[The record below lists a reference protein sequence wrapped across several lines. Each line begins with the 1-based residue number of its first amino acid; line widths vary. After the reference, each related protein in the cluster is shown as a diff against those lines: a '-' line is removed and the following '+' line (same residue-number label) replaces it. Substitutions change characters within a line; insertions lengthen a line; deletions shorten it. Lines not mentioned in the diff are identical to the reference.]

1 MRGAAIKEI
10 IKPAP
15 LREGDMIAII
25 SPATTVKEEY
35 ITGAADMLRREG
47 FRVEVMPSANGPAD
61 GSYASCFESRLAD
74 LRNALLDPDVKC
86 ILCARGG
93 YGCNHLLPYI
103 SPKEIRENPKW
114 LIGFSDISALHALW
128 LTSGVASLHAPMA
141 KHLTLLPSDDPAT
154 SAMLAILRGEQDV
167 DYIVKPSPYNR
178 LGEATGRLQG
188 GNLAVLNGL
197 AATPYDILWVQPGE
211 DVILFIEDIS
221 EGIYAVERML
231 IRLDL
236 AGVLSRIK
244 GLIVGQFTEYRPDRN
259 FPTMEEMISTL
270 LKRRGIDNIPVAFN
284 FPTGHVDCNLPLIEG
299 ERVKLTVTPD
309 KVSLIAAS

>member
-1 MRGAAIKEI
+1 MKGATIKDI

-15 LREGDMIAII
+15 LREGDKIAII

-47 FRVEVMPSANGPAD
+47 FRVEIMPSAYGPAD
-61 GSYASCFESRLAD
+61 GSYASSLETRLAD
-74 LRNALLDPDVKC
+74 LSSALLDPDVKC

-93 YGCNHLLPYI
+93 YGCNQLLPYI
-103 SPKEIRENPKW
+103 SAEEICENPKW

-128 LTSGVASLHAPMA
+128 LTSGVASLHAHMA
-141 KHLTLLPSDDPAT
+141 KHLTLLPPDDPAT
-154 SAMLAILRGEQDV
+154 SALLGILRGERTM
-167 DYIVKPSPYNR
+167 DYIVEPSPFNR

-197 AATPYDILWVQPGE
+197 AATPYDILQVQPDE

-221 EGIYAVERML
+221 EAIYAVERML
-231 IRLDL
+231 IRLDF
-236 AGVLSRIK
+236 ADVLGRIK

-259 FPTMEEMISTL
+259 FSTMEEMISAL
-270 LKRRGIDNIPVAFN
+270 LSRRGINNIPVAFN
-284 FPTGHVDCNLPLIEG
+284 FPVGHVDFNLPLIEG
-299 ERVKLTVTPD
+299 ERVKLTVTED
-309 KVSLIAAS
+309 KVRLWK

>member
-1 MRGAAIKEI
+1 MKGVAIKEI

-15 LREGDMIAII
+15 LREGDKIAII
-25 SPATTVKEEY
+25 SPATIVKEEY

-47 FRVEVMPSANGPAD
+47 FRVEIMPSAYGPAD
-61 GSYASCFESRLAD
+61 GSYAANFESRLAD
-74 LRNALLDPDVKC
+74 LRSALLNPDVKC
-86 ILCARGG
+86 ILCTRGG

-103 SPKEIRENPKW
+103 SSEEIRENPKW

-141 KHLTLLPSDDPAT
+141 KHLTLLPPDDPAT
-154 SAMLAILRGEQDV
+154 SALLGILRGERTM
-167 DYIVKPSPYNR
+167 DYTVEPSPFNR

-197 AATPYDILWVQPGE
+197 AATPYDILQVHQNE
-211 DVILFIEDIS
+211 EVILFIEDVS
-221 EGIYAVERML
+221 EAIYAVERML

-236 AGVLSRIK
+236 AGVLGRIK

-259 FPTMEEMISTL
+259 FSTMEEMISTL
-270 LKRRGIDNIPVAFN
+270 LSRRGINNIPIAFN
-284 FPTGHVDCNLPLIEG
+284 FPVGHVDFNLPLIEG
-299 ERVKLTVTPD
+299 ERVTLTITED
-309 KVSLIAAS
+309 KVRLWK